1 MENRR
6 VYVCPNCKHWYSHEA
21 DEKTA
26 VCPNCHHE
34 LVEADIDYAYFS
46 RMTKEEKANAKQQ
59 YLATHELPMTPY
71 VGNEEEA
78 SSGWIS
84 GLNVFSWVA
93 FFAIIIAGLV
103 LAAPFLRYAPSYG
116 VLIIIGAFLLA
127 FLSVA
132 GTMVF
137 LGMASDLKAIRKNL
151 ESMKKNN
158 NPFKKMQKE
167 RSPSG
172 KRSLLLWLTF
182 PAGSCRSFRQEL
194 PCPCFP
200 AWWGRCPPAVRRC
213 GACGRSSPGPPQ

>member
-26 VCPNCHHE
+26 VCPNCHRE
-34 LVEADIDYAYFS
+34 LVETDIDYKAFS
-46 RMTKEEKANAKQQ
+46 AMSKEDKRSLKQH
-59 YLATHELPMTPY
+59 YLDTHELFMTPI
-71 VGNEEEA
+71 VVADANGG
-78 SSGWIS
+78 SSSSWIS
-84 GLNVFSWVA
+84 GLKVFSWVA

-103 LAAPFLRYAPSYG
+103 LAAPFLRYAPGYG

-151 ESMKKNN
+151 ESMNKK
-158 NPFKKMQKE
+158 Q
-167 RSPSG
+167 
-172 KRSLLLWLTF
+172 
-182 PAGSCRSFRQEL
+182 
-194 PCPCFP
+194 
-200 AWWGRCPPAVRRC
+200 
-213 GACGRSSPGPPQ
+213 

>member
-1 MENRR
+1 MENQSI
-6 VYVCPNCKHWYSHEA
+6 YVCPNCKHWYSHEA

-34 LVEADIDYAYFS
+34 LVEADIGYAYFS

-84 GLNVFSWVA
+84 GLKIFSWVS

-103 LAAPFLRYAPSYG
+103 LSIPYFNYSYSQGYG
-116 VLIIIGAFLLA
+116 VLIIIAAFLVA

-132 GTMVF
+132 GMMVF

-151 ESMKKNN
+151 ENMNKK
-158 NPFKKMQKE
+158 Q
-167 RSPSG
+167 
-172 KRSLLLWLTF
+172 
-182 PAGSCRSFRQEL
+182 
-194 PCPCFP
+194 
-200 AWWGRCPPAVRRC
+200 
-213 GACGRSSPGPPQ
+213 

>member
-34 LVEADIDYAYFS
+34 LVEADIGYAYFS
-46 RMTKEEKANAKQQ
+46 RMTKEEKANSKQQ

-103 LAAPFLRYAPSYG
+103 LAAPFLRYAPGYG

-151 ESMKKNN
+151 ESMNKK
-158 NPFKKMQKE
+158 Q
-167 RSPSG
+167 
-172 KRSLLLWLTF
+172 
-182 PAGSCRSFRQEL
+182 
-194 PCPCFP
+194 
-200 AWWGRCPPAVRRC
+200 
-213 GACGRSSPGPPQ
+213 

>member
-1 MENRR
+1 MENRK

-21 DEKTA
+21 DEKTP

-34 LVEADIDYAYFS
+34 LVEADFGYAYFS
-46 RMTKEEKANAKQQ
+46 GMTKEEKANIKQR

-71 VGNEEEA
+71 VGEEDDNS
-78 SSGWIS
+78 SSGWIR

-103 LAAPFLRYAPSYG
+103 IASPFLREAPGYG
-116 VLIIIGAFLLA
+116 VLIIIVAFLLA

-151 ESMKKNN
+151 ESMNKK
-158 NPFKKMQKE
+158 Q
-167 RSPSG
+167 
-172 KRSLLLWLTF
+172 
-182 PAGSCRSFRQEL
+182 
-194 PCPCFP
+194 
-200 AWWGRCPPAVRRC
+200 
-213 GACGRSSPGPPQ
+213 

>member
-103 LAAPFLRYAPSYG
+103 LAAPFLRYAPGYG

-137 LGMASDLKAIRKNL
+137 LGIASDLKAIRKNL
-151 ESMKKNN
+151 ESMNKK
-158 NPFKKMQKE
+158 Q
-167 RSPSG
+167 
-172 KRSLLLWLTF
+172 
-182 PAGSCRSFRQEL
+182 
-194 PCPCFP
+194 
-200 AWWGRCPPAVRRC
+200 
-213 GACGRSSPGPPQ
+213 